1 MNIESRSKAGFF
13 IFYVYMK
20 KKVLIQGVEGCYH
33 DAAARAYFA
42 GEDIDVVPCDTFGDM
57 FDMLRADASLLGI
70 MAIENTI
77 AGSLLQNHELLRL
90 SGHKIVG
97 EHKMRISHVL
107 AALPG
112 QSMDGLTEVNS
123 HPMALMQCGQFLS
136 AHRNLKVVEKE
147 DTAGS
152 AKMIAENRLYG
163 HAAIC
168 GKYAAGLYGLEV
180 LAEGIETNKRNFTR
194 FLILADPLSEREL
207 TSGKNIDKASL
218 VFTLPHTQGSLAK
231 ILTIFSFYDINLSK
245 IQSIPIIG
253 REWEYRFFINL
264 TFDDYVRYRQS
275 IEAVKPLIS
284 DFKILGEYSK
294 CD

>member
-168 GKYAAGLYGLEV
+168 GKYAAGLYGLDV

-207 TSGKNIDKASL
+207 LAGKKVDKASL

>member
-1 MNIESRSKAGFF
+1 
-13 IFYVYMK
+13 MK

-168 GKYAAGLYGLEV
+168 GKYAAGLYGLDV

-194 FLILADPLSEREL
+194 FLILADPLLEREL

>member
-1 MNIESRSKAGFF
+1 
-13 IFYVYMK
+13 MK
-20 KKVLIQGVEGCYH
+20 KRVVIQGVEGCYH
-33 DAAARAYFA
+33 DAAARAYFDC
-42 GEDIDVVPCDTFGDM
+42 EDIEVVPSNTFADM
-57 FDMLRADASLLGI
+57 FDMLKSDASLLGI

-90 SGHKIVG
+90 SDHKIVG
-97 EHKMRISHVL
+97 EYKMRISHVL

-112 QSMDGLTEVNS
+112 QSMDDLTEVNS

-152 AKMIAENRLYG
+152 AKTIAGNKLYG

-168 GKYAAGLYGLEV
+168 GKYAAGLYGLDV

-194 FLILADPLSEREL
+194 FLILADSLSEKEL
-207 TSGKNIDKASL
+207 LAGKKVDKASL

-275 IEAVKPLIS
+275 IEAVRPLIS

>member
-42 GEDIDVVPCDTFGDM
+42 GEDIDVVPCDTFADM
-57 FDMLRADASLLGI
+57 FDMLRSDASLLGI

-168 GKYAAGLYGLEV
+168 GKYAAGLYGLDV

-207 TSGKNIDKASL
+207 LAGKKVDKASL

>member
-1 MNIESRSKAGFF
+1 
-13 IFYVYMK
+13 MK

-42 GEDIDVVPCDTFGDM
+42 GEGIDVVPCDTFGDM
-57 FDMLRADASLLGI
+57 FDMLQSDASLLGI

-77 AGSLLQNHELLRL
+77 AGS
-90 SGHKIVG
+90 
-97 EHKMRISHVL
+97 SHVL

-168 GKYAAGLYGLEV
+168 GKYAAGLYGLDV

-207 TSGKNIDKASL
+207 TSGKKIDKASL